1 MSKTATAT
9 EAKGPTLKTE
19 VLELADRIEAALNVD
34 NKTGMAPAADDIYE
48 QTLPEDVTMTLVN
61 KIEKHN
67 ANFIAASTYA
77 LGRVGTKALA
87 GHKKLDSVETVIK
100 MGGKNELHLTM
111 ERQRTYP
118 NPQDKENP
126 IVKHGVI
133 SVNYDIVADN
143 NAGQLKI
150 ARSLINDLAAD
161 ALK

>member
-1 MSKTATAT
+1 M
-9 EAKGPTLKTE
+9 
-19 VLELADRIEAALNVD
+19 V
-34 NKTGMAPAADDIYE
+34 PAADDIYE
-48 QTLPEDVTMTLVN
+48 STLPEGISLDVVN

-67 ANFIAASTYA
+67 GNFIAASTYA

-87 GHKKLDSVETVIK
+87 ENKKLDTVETVIK
-100 MGGKNELHLTM
+100 MGGRNVLGLTM

-133 SVNYDIVADN
+133 AVNYDIVADN
-143 NAGQLKI
+143 NSGQLKI
-150 ARSLINDLAAD
+150 ARGLINDLAAG